1 MRLKLFDTID
11 ETLQLMDQHQDI
23 YLEVQARIQDALHKL
38 FDHQEMVVG
47 MHSRIKSKD
56 SFREKIIR
64 NRLYVEFNSAQEIL
78 DNLHDLIGF
87 CIECRF
93 IDDEYRVLTLLRNYF
108 SLRNEDDGY
117 YCCEHD
123 YRLFF
128 DCDSHQPKI
137 QKNGFA
143 IYRIDGYYI
152 ENDIKVNVELQIKA
166 LVHSFWGDIEH
177 KLVYK
182 NTNYYVYDD
191 FMKDLLASIK
201 GYLTITDRQLNII
214 YEQMQMNAGNDG
226 IISENGFEQ
235 QISKAINDLF
245 AVKMNESVGFNLNI
259 KNASAVL
266 GHYIFIKDIR
276 YDGGNNDRISTLFR
290 TFKKLSSTPIDFEHT
305 IEMEEKFYSHDIFI
319 QTLGSYLLNIINDDY
334 DWFVFFKM
342 LFAIEPG
349 NNMEDF
355 LLFLK
360 VIENYLVDHYWLN
373 TSFIKLS
380 MDDARLLHDEL
391 SRILASSL
399 CEMNTIKIIHH
410 QKMLKI
416 SEAFVH
422 YVEELEQRVI
432 SYHDFMHYRDAYYQ
446 EWLNRMK
453 KLFS

>member
-11 ETLQLMDQHQDI
+11 EALMIKEQHQDT
-23 YLEVQARIQDALHKL
+23 YLKVQSRINNTLNTL
-38 FDHQEMVVG
+38 FKQQEMVVG
-47 MHSRIKSKD
+47 IHSRIKSQE

-64 NRLYVEFNSAQEIL
+64 NRLYVEFDSAQEIV

-93 IDDEYRVLTLLRNYF
+93 IDDEFRVLMLLRDYF

-123 YRLFF
+123 HRLFF

-152 ENDIKVNVELQIKA
+152 ENDIKVGIELQIKA

-214 YEQMQMNAGNDG
+214 YDQMQVNAANDG

-259 KNASAVL
+259 KNASSVL
-266 GHYIFIKDIR
+266 GHYIYIKDIR

-290 TFKKLSSTPIDFEHT
+290 TFKKLSTAKIDFEHT
-305 IEMEEKFYSHDIFI
+305 IEMEEGFYSYDIFI
-319 QTLGSYLLNIINDDY
+319 QTLGSYLLSIINQDY

-349 NNMEDF
+349 NNLEDF

-373 TSFIKLS
+373 TSFIKLP
-380 MDDARLLHDEL
+380 MDEAKLLHDEL
-391 SRILASSL
+391 YRVLANSL
-399 CEMNTIKIIHH
+399 CEMNTIKIIHDD
-410 QKMLKI
+410 KMRKI
-416 SEAFVH
+416 HDAFIY

-446 EWLNRMK
+446 EWLKRMK
-453 KLFS
+453 KIFS

>member
-11 ETLQLMDQHQDI
+11 EALMIKEQHQDT
-23 YLEVQARIQDALHKL
+23 YLKVQSRINNTLNTL
-38 FDHQEMVVG
+38 FKQQEMVVG
-47 MHSRIKSKD
+47 IHSRIKSQE

-64 NRLYVEFNSAQEIL
+64 NRLFVEFDSAQEIV

-93 IDDEYRVLTLLRNYF
+93 IDDEFRVLMLLRDYF

-123 YRLFF
+123 HRLFF

-152 ENDIKVNVELQIKA
+152 ENDIKVGIELQIKA

-214 YEQMQMNAGNDG
+214 YDQMQVNAANDG

-259 KNASAVL
+259 KNASSVL
-266 GHYIFIKDIR
+266 GHYIYIKDIR

-290 TFKKLSSTPIDFEHT
+290 TFKKLSTAKIDFEHT
-305 IEMEEKFYSHDIFI
+305 IEMEEGFYSYDIFI
-319 QTLGSYLLNIINDDY
+319 QTLGSYLLSIINQDY

-349 NNMEDF
+349 NNLEDF

-373 TSFIKLS
+373 TSFIKLP
-380 MDDARLLHDEL
+380 MDEAKLLHDEL
-391 SRILASSL
+391 YRVLANSL
-399 CEMNTIKIIHH
+399 CEMNTIKIIHDD
-410 QKMLKI
+410 KMRKI
-416 SEAFVH
+416 HDAFIY

-446 EWLNRMK
+446 EWLKRMK
-453 KLFS
+453 KIFS

>member
-11 ETLQLMDQHQDI
+11 EALMIKEQHQDT
-23 YLEVQARIQDALHKL
+23 YLKVQSRINNTLNTL
-38 FDHQEMVVG
+38 FKQQEMVVG
-47 MHSRIKSKD
+47 IHSRIKSQE

-64 NRLYVEFNSAQEIL
+64 NRLYVEFDSAQEIV

-93 IDDEYRVLTLLRNYF
+93 IDDEFRVLMLLRDYF

-123 YRLFF
+123 HRLFF

-152 ENDIKVNVELQIKA
+152 ENDIKVGIELQIKA

-214 YEQMQMNAGNDG
+214 YDQMQVNAANDG

-259 KNASAVL
+259 KNASSVL
-266 GHYIFIKDIR
+266 GHYIYIKDIH

-290 TFKKLSSTPIDFEHT
+290 TFKKLSTAKIDFEHT
-305 IEMEEKFYSHDIFI
+305 IEMEEGFYSYDIFI
-319 QTLGSYLLNIINDDY
+319 QTLGSYLLSIINQDY

-349 NNMEDF
+349 NNLEDF

-373 TSFIKLS
+373 TSFIKLP
-380 MDDARLLHDEL
+380 MDEAKLLHDEL
-391 SRILASSL
+391 YRVLANSL
-399 CEMNTIKIIHH
+399 CEMNTIKIIHDD
-410 QKMLKI
+410 KMRKNHD
-416 SEAFVH
+416 AFIY

-446 EWLNRMK
+446 EWLKRMK
-453 KLFS
+453 KIFS

>member
-11 ETLQLMDQHQDI
+11 EALMIKEQHQDT
-23 YLEVQARIQDALHKL
+23 YLKVQSRINNTLNTL
-38 FDHQEMVVG
+38 FKQQEMVVG
-47 MHSRIKSKD
+47 IHSRIKSQE

-64 NRLYVEFNSAQEIL
+64 NRLYVEFDSAQEIV

-93 IDDEYRVLTLLRNYF
+93 IDDEFRVLMLLRDYF

-123 YRLFF
+123 HRLFF

-152 ENDIKVNVELQIKA
+152 ENDIKVGIELQIKA

-214 YEQMQMNAGNDG
+214 YDQMQVNAANDG

-245 AVKMNESVGFNLNI
+245 AVKMKEAVGFNLNI
-259 KNASAVL
+259 KNASSVL
-266 GHYIFIKDIR
+266 GHYIYIKDIR

-290 TFKKLSSTPIDFEHT
+290 TFKKLSTAKIDFEHT
-305 IEMEEKFYSHDIFI
+305 IEMEEGFYSYDIFI
-319 QTLGSYLLNIINDDY
+319 QTLGSYLLSIINQDY

-349 NNMEDF
+349 NNLEDF

-373 TSFIKLS
+373 TSFIKLP
-380 MDDARLLHDEL
+380 MDEAKLLHDEL
-391 SRILASSL
+391 YRVLANSL
-399 CEMNTIKIIHH
+399 CEMNTIKIIHDD
-410 QKMLKI
+410 KMRKI
-416 SEAFVH
+416 HDAFIY

-446 EWLNRMK
+446 EWLKRMK
-453 KLFS
+453 KIFS

>member
-1 MRLKLFDTID
+1 MRLKLFDIID
-11 ETLQLMDQHQDI
+11 DTLALMDQHQQTYID
-23 YLEVQARIQDALHKL
+23 VQSRIQKALQQL
-38 FDHQEMVVG
+38 FQHQEMVVG

-64 NRLYVEFNSAQEIL
+64 NRLYVEYDSAQEII

-93 IDDEYRVLTLLRNYF
+93 IDDEYRVLTQLRNHF

-117 YCCEHD
+117 YCCQEDH
-123 YRLFF
+123 RLFF

-152 ENDIKVNVELQIKA
+152 EKDIKVNVELQIKA
-166 LVHSFWGDIEH
+166 LVNSFWGDIEH

-201 GYLTITDRQLNII
+201 GYLTITDRQLNVI
-214 YEQMQMNAGNDG
+214 YEQMQVNAANDG
-226 IISENGFEQ
+226 IISEGGFEQ

-245 AVKMNESVGFNLNI
+245 AVKMNESVGFNLNL
-259 KNASAVL
+259 KNTAAVL

-276 YDGGNNDRISTLFR
+276 YDGGNNDRIATLFR
-290 TFKKLSSTPIDFEHT
+290 TFRKLNSIQIDFENT
-305 IEMEEKFYSHDIFI
+305 IEMDQHFYSHDIFI
-319 QTLGSYLLNIINDDY
+319 QILGSHLLKIINDDY

-360 VIENYLVDHYWLN
+360 VIENYMVDHYWLN
-373 TSFIKLS
+373 TSFIKLPLEEGK
-380 MDDARLLHDEL
+380 LLHDEL
-391 SRILASSL
+391 SKILATSL
-399 CEMNTIKIIHH
+399 CEMNTIKIIHDT
-410 QKMLKI
+410 KMIKI
-416 SEAFVH
+416 NEAFRN
-422 YVEELEQRVI
+422 YVYELEQRVI
-432 SYHDFMHYRDAYYQ
+432 SYHDFMDYRDAYYQ
-446 EWLNRMK
+446 EWLKRIHK
-453 KLFS
+453 IFS

>member
-11 ETLQLMDQHQDI
+11 EALMIKEQHQDT
-23 YLEVQARIQDALHKL
+23 YLKVQSRINNTLNTL
-38 FDHQEMVVG
+38 FKQQEMVVG
-47 MHSRIKSKD
+47 IHSRIKSQE

-64 NRLYVEFNSAQEIL
+64 NRLYVEFDSAQEIV

-93 IDDEYRVLTLLRNYF
+93 IDDEFRVLMLLRDYF

-123 YRLFF
+123 HRLFF

-152 ENDIKVNVELQIKA
+152 ENDIKVGIELQIKA

-214 YEQMQMNAGNDG
+214 YDQMQVNAANDG

-259 KNASAVL
+259 KNASSVL
-266 GHYIFIKDIR
+266 GHYIYIKDIR

-290 TFKKLSSTPIDFEHT
+290 TFKKLSTAKIDFEHT
-305 IEMEEKFYSHDIFI
+305 IEMEEGFYSYDIFI
-319 QTLGSYLLNIINDDY
+319 QTLGSYLLSIINQDY

-349 NNMEDF
+349 NNLEDF

-373 TSFIKLS
+373 TSFIKLP
-380 MDDARLLHDEL
+380 MDEAKLLHDEL
-391 SRILASSL
+391 YRVLANSL
-399 CEMNTIKIIHH
+399 CEMNTIKIIHDD
-410 QKMLKI
+410 KMRKI
-416 SEAFVH
+416 HDAFIY

-446 EWLNRMK
+446 EWLKRMK
-453 KLFS
+453 KIFL

>member
-1 MRLKLFDTID
+1 MRLKLFDIID
-11 ETLQLMDQHQDI
+11 QTLTLMDQHQDI
-23 YLEVQARIQDALHKL
+23 YIDVQAKISKALNRL
-38 FDHQEMVVG
+38 FYQQEMVVG
-47 MHSRIKSKD
+47 MHSRIKSKE

-64 NRLYVEFNSAQEIL
+64 NRLYVEFSSAQEIL

-93 IDDEYRVLTLLRNYF
+93 IDDEYRVLTQLRQHF
-108 SLRNEDDGY
+108 SFKNEDDGY
-117 YCCEHD
+117 YCCKEDPH
-123 YRLFF
+123 LFF
-128 DCDSHQPKI
+128 DCDSYQPKI

-152 ENDIKVNVELQIKA
+152 EKDIKVNVELQIKA
-166 LVHSFWGDIEH
+166 LVHSFWGEIEH

-201 GYLTITDRQLNII
+201 GYLTITDRQLNVI
-214 YEQMQMNAGNDG
+214 YEQMQVNAANDG
-226 IISENGFEQ
+226 IISEGGFEQ

-276 YDGGNNDRISTLFR
+276 YDGGNNDRIATLFR
-290 TFKKLSSTPIDFEHT
+290 TFKKLNSIQIDFENT
-305 IEMEEKFYSHDIFI
+305 IEMEESFYSHDVFI
-319 QTLGSYLLNIINDDY
+319 QVLGSYLLSIINDDY

-360 VIENYLVDHYWLN
+360 VIENYMVDHYWLN

-380 MDDARLLHDEL
+380 MEEAHLLHDEC
-391 SRILASSL
+391 SRMLATSL
-399 CEMNTIKIIHH
+399 CEMNTIKIIHDT
-410 QKMLKI
+410 KMIKI
-416 SEAFVH
+416 HEAFRYFVT
-422 YVEELEQRVI
+422 ELEHRVI
-432 SYHDFMHYRDAYYQ
+432 SYRDFMDYRDAYYQ
-446 EWLNRMK
+446 EWLQRMK
-453 KLFS
+453 KIFS